1 MTQTDL
7 KFDKMFKITTMS
19 MHVNGSHPCSIR
31 GTRWKVQFSIIMINT
46 FCCFLFLLYSI
57 FCHDIKSGKFAEA
70 SKNGT
75 MVIVSI
81 TITFKYMV
89 LLYQQRS
96 IIELINI
103 LERDYETAQN
113 GSKEDMEIVLR
124 YAQRGN
130 TVCKF
135 WLVFGFGTSAIFP
148 MKAFFLM
155 AYYYYKG
162 EFVLVPLFDLT
173 YPQPIEGYKNITI
186 VFWALFVVTL
196 LFAGYASSMYVG
208 FDPMVPIFMLH
219 TCGQLDLLSRRI
231 SKLFVEAENNKEIE
245 DGLKKII
252 LKLQDLYKFVD
263 RVKANF
269 SILYEYNMK
278 ATTFLLPLTTFQI
291 VEDLRDKRIN
301 VEFISFFV
309 GCILHFYMPCY
320 YSDLLMEKSEKF
332 RQSIYAC
339 DWEKCPDKRIRQ
351 IVLFMMTRARIPM
364 GITTVFYVINLDTF
378 AEMCRQSYTLFNLMN
393 AAWE

>member
-1 MTQTDL
+1 MEEIDL
-7 KFDKMFKITTMS
+7 KFDKVFKISTVS
-19 MHVNGSHPCSIR
+19 MRLNGSHPSVAHD
-31 GTRWKVQFSIIMINT
+31 TWWKVRFLIIMTNT
-46 FCCFLFLLYSI
+46 FFCCVFLLYSI
-57 FCHDIKSGKFAEA
+57 FYHDIKTGKFAEA

-75 MVIVSI
+75 MVIVSL
-81 TITFKYMV
+81 TITLKYIV
-89 LLYQQRS
+89 LLYNEES
-96 IIELINI
+96 IKVLISI
-103 LERDYETAQN
+103 VEKDYETVQEP
-113 GSKEDMEIVLR
+113 KEHKDIVVQF
-124 YAQRGN
+124 AKRGV
-130 TVCKF
+130 TVCKY

-148 MKAFFLM
+148 IKAFFLM

-162 EFVLVPLFDLT
+162 EFELVPLFDLT
-173 YPQPIEGYKNITI
+173 YPEPIEGFKNLTI
-186 VFWALFVVTL
+186 VFWTLFTVT
-196 LFAGYASSMYVG
+196 FIFDAYASSMYVG

-219 TCGQLDLLSRRI
+219 TCGQLELLSLRI
-231 SKLFVEAENNKEIE
+231 RKLFVEAKDSKEIE
-245 DGLKKII
+245 EELKKII
-252 LKLQDLYKFVD
+252 SKLQDLYKLVD

-309 GCILHFYMPCY
+309 GCILHFFMPCY
-320 YSDLLMEKSEKF
+320 YSDLLMETSEKF
-332 RQSIYAC
+332 RQAIYSC
-339 DWEKCPDKRIRQ
+339 SWENCPDKRVRQ
-351 IVLFMMTRARIPM
+351 IVLFMLMRARIPM

>member
-1 MTQTDL
+1 MGDLDL
-7 KFDKMFKITTMS
+7 KFEKVFKISTIS
-19 MHVNGSHPCSIR
+19 LRVNGSHPSVVHDTWWKIR
-31 GTRWKVQFSIIMINT
+31 FSIIMTNT
-46 FCCFLFLLYSI
+46 FFCCLFLLYSI
-57 FCHDIKSGKFAEA
+57 LYHDIKTGKFAEA

-75 MVIVSI
+75 MVIVSL
-81 TITFKYMV
+81 TITLKYFV
-89 LLYQQRS
+89 LLYNAES
-96 IIELINI
+96 IKVLINI
-103 LERDYETAQN
+103 VQKDYDTVQESEEDRD
-113 GSKEDMEIVLR
+113 IVVKF
-124 YAQRGN
+124 AKRGV

-148 MKAFFLM
+148 IKAFFLM
-155 AYYYYKG
+155 AYYYCKG
-162 EFVLVPLFDLT
+162 EFELVPLFDLT
-173 YPQPIEGYKNITI
+173 YPEPIEGFKNLTF
-186 VFWALFVVTL
+186 VFWTLFIITF
-196 LFAGYASSMYVG
+196 LFDAYASSMYVG

-219 TCGQLDLLSRRI
+219 TCGQLELLSRRI
-231 SKLFVEAENNKEIE
+231 SKLFVEAKDSREIE
-245 DGLKKII
+245 EGLKKII
-252 LKLQDLYKFVD
+252 SKLQDLYMLVD

-309 GCILHFYMPCY
+309 GCILHFFMPCY
-320 YSDLLMEKSEKF
+320 YSDLLMETSEKF
-332 RQSIYAC
+332 RQAIYSC
-339 DWEKCPDKRIRQ
+339 RWENCPDKRVRQ
-351 IVLFMMTRARIPM
+351 IVLFMLMRARIPM